1 MQKYNK
7 FLRNIIELVETGLIS
22 SKDLKKELENFFKF
36 KAESMINNLNL
47 VSRDEFEVQK
57 EIIAKMRKEIF
68 QIRSKKRKRSTK
80 SNKNL
85 NFKK

>member
-80 SNKNL
+80 SNKN
-85 NFKK
+85 

>member
-7 FLRNIIELVETGLIS
+7 FLRNIIELVEAGLIS

-80 SNKNL
+80 SNKN
-85 NFKK
+85 